1 MQYNARMIMNIAI
14 FGNEY
19 QQQHID
25 GIACLVA
32 VLRQRGV
39 KTSVEAKFHDFLTK
53 AGVEL
58 ADVSSFDAHHVPEV
72 DMAMS
77 LGGDGTFL
85 TTVMWIGA
93 RQTPIVGINTGHL
106 GYLTAYQLDEANEAV
121 GQLLAG
127 DYDVEERTMLEAH
140 CEGIDIRR
148 PYALNDIAILRH
160 DTSAMLEME
169 TRLSGKTLTTYQGD
183 GLIVSTPTGSTAYNL
198 SAGGPIM
205 APGTRCMVLSPVS
218 PHSLTMRPLVVPDD
232 EVVTITTRSRACHYQ
247 LSVDGEEHVCP
258 TGSLVTVRK
267 APFKACVVLP
277 RGRHFTT
284 ALRQKLHWGTH

>member
-1 MQYNARMIMNIAI
+1 MNIAI

-19 QQQHID
+19 QLQHVD
-25 GIACLVA
+25 GIAELMA
-32 VLRQRGV
+32 ALRAGGV
-39 KTSVEAKFHDFLTK
+39 NCVIEAKFHRFLTA
-53 AGVEL
+53 AGVPIDGIDTFE
-58 ADVSSFDAHHVPEV
+58 ASRIPKV

-106 GYLTAYQLDEANEAV
+106 GYLTAYRLDEAPTAV

-127 DYDVEERTMLEAH
+127 DYDVEERAMLEAH
-140 CEGIDIRR
+140 CQGIDLQH

-169 TRLSGKTLTTYQGD
+169 TRLSGTSLTTYQGD

-205 APGTRCMVLSPVS
+205 APGTRCMVLAPLS
-218 PHSLTMRPLVVPDD
+218 PHSLTMRPLVVTQD
-232 EVVTITTRSRACHYQ
+232 EVVTITTRTRSSFYQ
-247 LSVDGEEHVCP
+247 VSIDGEEHVCP
-258 TGSLVTVRK
+258 AGSTVTVRK
-267 APFKACVVLP
+267 APFCAHVVQP
-277 RGRHFTT
+277 RGHHFAT
-284 ALRQKLHWGTH
+284 ALRQKLHWGIVNS